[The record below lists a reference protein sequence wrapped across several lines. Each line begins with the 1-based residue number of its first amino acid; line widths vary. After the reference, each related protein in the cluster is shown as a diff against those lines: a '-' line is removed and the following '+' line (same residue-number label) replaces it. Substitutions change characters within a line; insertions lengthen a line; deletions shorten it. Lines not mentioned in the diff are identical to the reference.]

1 MKTLTVILFEDE
13 REAQARG
20 NGVSAAL
27 SALPKEKEFCGIW
40 WGFCDPEIRKE
51 VVKAISTTVNYFIDG
66 TDKTEILMG
75 LCEADCED
83 VLAAIHTERCEIRMK
98 TCDEV

>member
-1 MKTLTVILFEDE
+1 MKTVTIIVFRDEKDFEE
-13 REAQARG
+13 NRNRVCEK
-20 NGVSAAL
+20 L
-27 SALPKEKEFCGIW
+27 SALSDEKEFCGIW
-40 WGFCDPEIRKE
+40 MLEDPGALDE
-51 VVKAISTTVNYFIDG
+51 VVTSISTTVNYFIDG